1 MSGHAVPRCEFMK
14 ECRSKVICKKIN
26 ILSLVI
32 FITSLLVQMYISNTT
47 ALKGKDFQ
55 HLHEEKAVLEKEL
68 ALLKYED
75 SRLSSLEF
83 VEIKAAQLGF
93 VEMTEPLLSVSSPSL
108 ASLSTQ

>member
-1 MSGHAVPRCEFMK
+1 MPRCAFMK
-14 ECRSKVICKKIN
+14 KCRSKITCKKIN
-26 ILSLVI
+26 IVSLVI

-55 HLHEEKAVLEKEL
+55 NLHEEKAKLEKEL

-83 VEIKAAQLGF
+83 VEIRAVQLGF

>member
-1 MSGHAVPRCEFMK
+1 MLGHAVPKCEFMK
-14 ECRSKVICKKIN
+14 ECRSKTICKKIN
-26 ILSLVI
+26 ILSLGI
-32 FITSLLVQMYISNTT
+32 FLSSLLVQMYISNTT

-55 HLHEEKAVLEKEL
+55 LLHQEKAKLEKEL

-83 VEIKAAQLGF
+83 VEVRAVQLGF

>member
-1 MSGHAVPRCEFMK
+1 MSGHEVPRCVFMK
-14 ECRSKVICKKIN
+14 DCRTKIICKKIN

-32 FITSLLVQMYISNTT
+32 FIASLLIQMYISNTT

-55 HLHEEKAVLEKEL
+55 HLHEEKAKLEKDL

-83 VEIKAAQLGF
+83 VEIKATQLGF
-93 VEMTEPLLSVSSPSL
+93 VEMTEPLLSISSPSL
-108 ASLSTQ
+108 AALNTR